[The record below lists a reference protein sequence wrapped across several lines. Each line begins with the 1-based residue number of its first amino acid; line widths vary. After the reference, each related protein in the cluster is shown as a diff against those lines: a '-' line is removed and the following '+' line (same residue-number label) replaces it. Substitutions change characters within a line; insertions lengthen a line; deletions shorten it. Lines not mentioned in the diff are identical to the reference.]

1 MSYVVEVRAV
11 GESRFIPN
19 GIRHP
24 THEAADNA
32 GFRLMCRWFGAE
44 EYRVVES
51 PDPVNVDADGNL
63 LPEVHP

>member
-11 GESRFIPN
+11 GESAFVPN
-19 GIRHP
+19 GLRYP
-24 THEAADNA
+24 TAKSADEG

-51 PDPVNVDADGNL
+51 PDPVNVDEDGRL
-63 LPEVHP
+63 LPEVN

>member
-24 THEAADNA
+24 TREAADNA

-51 PDPVNVDADGNL
+51 PDPVNVDEDGRL
-63 LPEVHP
+63 LPEVN

>member
-11 GESRFIPN
+11 GESSFVPN
-19 GIRHP
+19 GLRYP
-24 THEAADNA
+24 
-32 GFRLMCRWFGAE
+32 AE